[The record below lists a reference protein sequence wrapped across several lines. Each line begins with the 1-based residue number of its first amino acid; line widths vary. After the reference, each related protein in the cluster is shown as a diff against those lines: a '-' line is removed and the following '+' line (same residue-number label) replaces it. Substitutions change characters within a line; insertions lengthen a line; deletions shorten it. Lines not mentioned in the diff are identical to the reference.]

1 MSRDLIDDFFSE
13 GEEPGI
19 PEGDMFMTDSSE
31 KEYYPGSKRKRR
43 EEPISNVEFI
53 PDPWRE
59 NYTTKMIRGVEMKMY
74 PIGAFA
80 NALGVSVQSIR
91 HWTRS
96 GYLPSAPYR
105 LPANMVIKG
114 EKVSGRRLYTEP
126 LIEAVVA
133 AFEKRGL
140 LGKPRI
146 EWSKHRDL
154 PIEIAETWS
163 QLTKNPTIT
172 NSRSK

>member
-1 MSRDLIDDFFSE
+1 VIPDLVDTIFGDGS
-13 GEEPGI
+13 EEPSA
-19 PEGDMFMTDSSE
+19 D
-31 KEYYPGSKRKRR
+31 EYYPGSRRKKA
-43 EEPISNVEFI
+43 EKPSSNVEFI

-59 NYTTKMIRGVEMKMY
+59 NFTTKVINGVETKMY
-74 PIGAFA
+74 PIGALA

-96 GYLPSAPYR
+96 GYIPAAPYR

-146 EWSKHRDL
+146 EWSKHSDL
-154 PIEIAETWS
+154 PIEIKETWS
-163 QLTKNPTIT
+163 RIVNQTTT
-172 NSRSK
+172 RRSN